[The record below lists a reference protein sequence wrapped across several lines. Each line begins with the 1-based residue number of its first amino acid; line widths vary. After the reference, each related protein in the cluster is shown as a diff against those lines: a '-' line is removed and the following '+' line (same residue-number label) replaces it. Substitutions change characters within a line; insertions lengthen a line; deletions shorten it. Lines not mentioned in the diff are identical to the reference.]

1 MMEIVTENWT
11 GEFLKNAVLYAIKK
25 EMEKHEEKDNECDGI
40 MFETLRRSKAVMERL
55 NIWGLKILSMSN
67 EEFLKYINDRP
78 NIIFLTDAEK
88 EEMDN
93 ALRIYRAIENAALYN
108 THNFA
113 KGYSNNDIC
122 AGCFGAAGGDC
133 DGCSRKD
140 GKRKRHQAAGRHA

>member
-40 MFETLRRSKAVMERL
+40 MFETLRRSKTVMERL

-67 EEFLKYINDRP
+67 EEFFKYINDRP

-113 KGYSNNDIC
+113 K
-122 AGCFGAAGGDC
+122 
-133 DGCSRKD
+133 KL
-140 GKRKRHQAAGRHA
+140 

>member
-1 MMEIVTENWT
+1 MMEIKTENWT
-11 GEFLKNAVLYAIKK
+11 GEFLKNAVLYAIQK
-25 EMEKHEEKDNECDGI
+25 EMEKYEEKDSECDRI
-40 MFETLRRSKAVMERL
+40 IYETLIRSKAVMERL
-55 NIWGLKILSMSN
+55 YIYGLKNLDMSSK
-67 EEFLKYINDRP
+67 EFLKYMNDRP

-140 GKRKRHQAAGRHA
+140 GKRKR